1 MALRRIRKHPDPV
14 LRKKAKEVTK
24 FGPLLDQLVE
34 DMAESMYA
42 APGVGLAAPQVGIS
56 KRVIVV
62 DVDKTLITLINPKI
76 QEIREKEVGIEGCLS
91 FPNLYGDVDRSLI
104 VTVKFQN
111 LKGRWEKL
119 EAMGLLARAIQH
131 EIDHL
136 DGILFIDRAVNLRY
150 IVPDIRNTA
159 QTELFAS

>member
-1 MALRRIRKHPDPV
+1 MALRHIRKHPDPV

-76 QEIREKEVGIEGCLS
+76 QEIREKEVGTEGCLS

-119 EAMGLLARAIQH
+119 EAKGLLARAIQH

-136 DGILFIDRAVNLRY
+136 DGVLFIDRAVNLRY